1 MRALFFDSAG
11 AVLFERSDDETATV
25 QHEELT
31 LQALYPYRDDKII
44 LRGMRIGYQDAL
56 GDWQVFEIRKAKT
69 YEQDHYQEIT
79 AEHICISELTDEHFV
94 GAEWTDVTAAAALG
108 EILTG
113 TGWAVGT
120 STASN
125 TSSANA
131 SMGNVW
137 QDVRTI
143 ENNWNVYILPRV
155 TVGDAGITGKY
166 LDIVPAGGTWRG
178 MRLSL
183 DKNADEVGV
192 TWDDTKLKTAL
203 YAYGASVEV
212 TVGGEKQKKPL
223 TFEDVEWTQTQDH
236 PAKPLGQAYL
246 EDPAAT
252 AAFGRNGRSRF
263 GYYQNGDINDA
274 QTLLEKTWESL
285 KTLNTPDVT
294 IDCVVT
300 DLYRLGYTDVP
311 IRLHD
316 TALVEIRPTG
326 IVLQKEVIQYTED
339 LNDPSQSR
347 LVIGVYI
354 PNIIYINRE
363 TSKAAGGG
371 GGGGGGQTDGEYKES
386 LFVTQINA
394 NEYGLSVTSAE
405 LQEVK
410 GTVITQGAQL
420 QIDRT
425 GISSLAT
432 GTGAQLNPDGTLVV
446 DSQGNPIFVD
456 QNNCLYTKITQNA
469 ANITLEAT
477 RATTAEGNLRGAIN
491 VEADKITQIV
501 TAVGSNGEVTAASI
515 VASVNSA
522 GSSVVIDA
530 DHIDLNGIVTAQVF
544 ETALASIAELTGDLH
559 VAGSVTVGGHLSSG
573 DIDVE
578 SLSGF
583 KVDGTSI
590 GLGDAV
596 NGFGTPTV
604 SGGQVSI
611 PYTTLSGGS
620 GTINFNK
627 AAAGI
632 ITGINQRQ
640 TAAYSTTDKE
650 YTVYPTATG
659 TDITNAPYDAQIFVS
674 GLAAYNHGYD
684 TASGQ
689 VSLPGSGS
697 SASFAFAYPKTTTS
711 GGTTTRT
718 QSLTS
723 YALETTNG
731 NLTVSVTSG
740 SGAGKVTHAEAT
752 CSDSNLDAGN
762 IKDGVV
768 IFGITGTYT
777 GTQPYSDY
785 RVVAS
790 WRSGSADY
798 GATTSHRTLTITA
811 QGKNASGQWVNLA
824 SGSRRVTATRR
835 YDGEADYYIDIT

>member
-113 TGWAVGT
+113 TCWAVGT

-166 LDIVPAGGTWRG
+166 LDIIPAGGTWRG
-178 MRLSL
+178 LRLSL

-223 TFEDVEWTQTQDH
+223 TFEDVEWTQTADH

-252 AAFGRNGRSRF
+252 AAFGRNGRPRF

-456 QNNCLYTKITQNA
+456 QNNCLYTKITQNS

-501 TAVGSNGEVTAASI
+501 TAVGSNGQVTAASI

-530 DHIDLNGIVTAQVF
+530 DHIDINGILSAQQF
-544 ETALASIAELTGDLH
+544 ETALASIDTLVGDLE
-559 VAGSVTVGGHLSSG
+559 VYGSVSVGGSLL
-573 DIDVE
+573 ID
-578 SLSGF
+578 GF
-583 KVDGTSI
+583 R
-590 GLGDAV
+590 L
-596 NGFGTPTV
+596 
-604 SGGQVSI
+604 
-611 PYTTLSGGS
+611 GGS
-620 GTINFNK
+620 GL
-627 AAAGI
+627 
-632 ITGINQRQ
+632 
-640 TAAYSTTDKE
+640 
-650 YTVYPTATG
+650 
-659 TDITNAPYDAQIFVS
+659 ITNVLTDASVS
-674 GLAAYNHGYD
+674 GN
-684 TASGQ
+684 
-689 VSLPGSGS
+689 
-697 SASFAFAYPKTTTS
+697 
-711 GGTTTRT
+711 
-718 QSLTS
+718 
-723 YALETTNG
+723 
-731 NLTVSVTSG
+731 
-740 SGAGKVTHAEAT
+740 
-752 CSDSNLDAGN
+752 
-762 IKDGVV
+762 
-768 IFGITGTYT
+768 
-777 GTQPYSDY
+777 
-785 RVVAS
+785 
-790 WRSGSADY
+790 
-798 GATTSHRTLTITA
+798 TLTITKSDGTTVNFSKA
-811 QGKNASGQWVNLA
+811 GSINVILKNSQTWKPADYTHGGFDVTVTASGTNVASYTDTVSVDASMAWSAGWSEGYDDGVAEFSLATVTLQGESESVYVVDAEEGTTYYQRGSSFTVQGTAYGSITAIGTKRYYQRHAVSETPTGAWYSRHSTDPGGTKDVMYEAGATITNLRNP
-824 SGSRRVTATRR
+824 GTATRYAVDTNNTLVLKTVTR
-835 YDGEADYYIDIT
+835 FKAGSTVSDTYYTKS